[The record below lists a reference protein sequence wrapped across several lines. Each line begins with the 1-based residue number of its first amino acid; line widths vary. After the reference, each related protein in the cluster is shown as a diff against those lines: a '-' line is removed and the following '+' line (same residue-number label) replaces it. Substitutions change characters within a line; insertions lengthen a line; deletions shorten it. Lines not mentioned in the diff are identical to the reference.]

1 MTAIN
6 FPPLCRSG
14 RIFTD
19 FAMCNC
25 FSKNLGLGEAS
36 ARNGI
41 TGVFAGTGYLKFPAK
56 DESGNERIYILQ
68 WGQVGNGGSGLT
80 GSATFPIVFPSIFLG
95 GAFGPFDTANGGFS
109 VSFNTR
115 TTSGFTAIFRDVSNA
130 TYPHVPARLQTSFY
144 LALGY

>member
-1 MTAIN
+1 MTK
-6 FPPLCRSG
+6 S
-14 RIFTD
+14 
-19 FAMCNC
+19 FADI
-25 FSKNLGLGEAS
+25 KNLNPQKVGLGEAS